1 MSNASTITE
10 PGRPHVWDALI
21 DDEIRQ
27 ISSKS
32 GGPVGLGKRPAL
44 LCIDNYNAVFGDR
57 SEPLAEAM
65 KRFPSTCGPA
75 AWAAIA
81 PTQRLMAAARAA
93 GIPVLH
99 TTRADIE
106 PTFGPGIYSTK
117 RARPREYD
125 TGWNYALF
133 EQLAALEGEVLV
145 PKPRASAFFGTAMGA
160 RLTQLNVDT
169 LIVCGNSTSGC
180 IRASVT
186 DAFMHGYRVGI
197 VEECVFDR
205 NSLSHKVNLLDM
217 HLKYADVMFLDD
229 VLAYIN
235 AYSDQRPS

>member
-1 MSNASTITE
+1 MNSPSKE
-10 PGRPHVWDALI
+10 SGRKHVWDDLV
-21 DDEIRQ
+21 DEEIRQ
-27 ISSKS
+27 ISANS
-32 GGPVGLGKRPAL
+32 GSPLGLGKRPAL

-57 SEPLAEAM
+57 SEPLAEAV
-65 KRFPSTCGPA
+65 KRFPSSCGPA

-81 PTQRLMAAARAA
+81 PTQKLMAAARAA

-99 TTRADIE
+99 TTRADLE

-117 RARPREYD
+117 RRPQRSSE
-125 TGWNYALF
+125 TVWNYSLLDALAR
-133 EQLAALEGEVLV
+133 LDDEVLV

-169 LIVCGNSTSGC
+169 VIVCGNSTSGC

-186 DAFMHGYRVGI
+186 DAFMNGYRVAV

-217 HLKYADVMFLDD
+217 NLKYADVMFLDE
-229 VLAYIN
+229 VLAYVGSIQ
-235 AYSDQRPS
+235 SD

>member
-1 MSNASTITE
+1 MNTIAKE
-10 PGRPHVWDALI
+10 PGRRHVWDDLL

-27 ISSKS
+27 IAANS
-32 GGPVGLGKRPAL
+32 GGPLGLGKRPAL

-57 SEPLAEAM
+57 PEPLAEAV
-65 KRFPSTCGPA
+65 KRFPSSCGPA
-75 AWAAIA
+75 AWAAIE
-81 PTQRLMAAARAA
+81 PTQKLMAAARAA

-99 TTRADIE
+99 TTRADLE

-117 RARPREYD
+117 RRPQRTAE
-125 TGWNYALF
+125 TPWNYALLDA
-133 EQLAALEGEVLV
+133 LARRDDEVLV
-145 PKPRASAFFGTAMGA
+145 PKPRASVFFGTAMGA

-169 LIVCGNSTSGC
+169 VIVCGNSTSGC

-186 DAFMHGYRVGI
+186 DAFMNGYRVAV

-217 HLKYADVMFLDD
+217 HLKYADVMFLDE
-229 VLAYIN
+229 VLAYVGT
-235 AYSDQRPS
+235 YSAQR